1 MKAWG
6 ECWPL
11 AGPCTFSEGGRPGP
25 AAPLQFQRARAP
37 PGARRKPVLP
47 ARRRS
52 APARDARHQS
62 ADGGSAAGRVHR
74 PQARRLGRAE
84 CRQLRRRP
92 VSHRYGEDARPQDH
106 QHRSRP
112 ELVPELQVVGGDLVA
127 VDQPGALD
135 KIRARIGGSRVPLG
149 IDGVAGKATATIAGV
164 LSESGTLLVYALMSG
179 ERVTIAP
186 LDLIFKRV
194 IAKGFFLNHPDVE
207 LKIPNALRETAP
219 LVASG
224 VIRVPVAA
232 TYPLTASREAVVH
245 AQRGGKVMFDVAGP
259 V

>member
-11 AGPCTFSEGGRPGP
+11 AGASNISEGRRPRAG
-25 AAPLQFQRARAP
+25 AALQFQLARAT
-37 PGARRKPVLP
+37 PGARRRPVLP

-92 VSHRYGEDARPQDH
+92 VSHRYGQDARPQDH

-179 ERVTIAP
+179 EPVT
-186 LDLIFKRV
+186 R
-194 IAKGFFLNHPDVE
+194 
-207 LKIPNALRETAP
+207 T
-219 LVASG
+219 SG
-224 VIRVPVAA
+224 A
-232 TYPLTASREAVVH
+232 TASRNVQRERV
-245 AQRGGKVMFDVAGP
+245 AQASASASRAQLSSRWIPMATIVTAWIGRIFS
-259 V
+259 